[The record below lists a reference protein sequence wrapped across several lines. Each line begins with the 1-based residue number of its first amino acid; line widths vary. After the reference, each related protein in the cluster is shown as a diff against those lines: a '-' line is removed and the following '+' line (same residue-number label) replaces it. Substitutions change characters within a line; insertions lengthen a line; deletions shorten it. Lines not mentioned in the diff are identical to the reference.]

1 MGENERQRLID
12 AGSAAR
18 ADERPCADNPAYGPD
33 AAAGEC
39 VADWLD
45 RLVAWQFGWELEDAL
60 RSSGT
65 SQQALSM
72 LASFIAPD
80 PDAGAG

>member
-18 ADERPCADNPAYGPD
+18 ADGCPPADNPAYGSD
-33 AAAGEC
+33 AGAGDR
-39 VADWLD
+39 VVDWLD

-60 RSSGT
+60 RAGGA
-65 SQQALSM
+65 SQQAMSLLSP
-72 LASFIAPD
+72 FIAPD
-80 PDAGAG
+80 PDAGTG